1 MSRHRNVRGYNYDE
15 DFEDDDMYGQSV
27 DDDYCISPATANQF
41 IYSRRERQAPKEEPL
56 EEEEYEDEPMPMS
69 PTVSHNLLDPLDQ
82 AKLYSC
88 LDHMRTVL
96 GDAIPDSVL
105 TQAAMRCG
113 FDPQRALDVVLS
125 EDSATTPG
133 SRCTSKD
140 AGRVAYEPAPLPQR
154 PKPETAAERGDCF
167 SASHTDIT
175 SKAHAI
181 QPDGSLDTQQ
191 CTKQQALNLHGCLPQ
206 HKLGSSSDHCGSAQQ
221 SLCPDISG
229 ISLSQLMSQH
239 VQKSK
244 DEGDS
249 GQSFRLPSLSAL
261 TKGSISPSSIMC
273 NQNSLSLGTLASL
286 NMSSAP
292 SLLSVPLSN
301 LSLNTSTTKTSS
313 FQAPSGFSLGS
324 LLSTNSISQSS
335 PGAGGQTNTA
345 NSTGSPSLS
354 DLIQEHSNCS
364 SHAKTPPAQT
374 LSLSEL
380 AAQHQGR
387 NTHVQLGRPASPLS
401 SSITPVSFGGAAS
414 VSELALQNQAN
425 PHPTESGPF
434 VEPYAPPP
442 APFAPAGR
450 SIDGV
455 NNHKPSHRSPRSS
468 KPRRT
473 IDVGAPMEQ
482 FDDTSPLYF
491 SEALS
496 SFSRTASVFAK
507 PSVFARALSFQSLQ
521 RRNIVKEKIQ
531 DQGTGSEHPEPC
543 TSLSPI
549 TPFPFDTPSP
559 DDIVQANQRK
569 AFTR

>member
-1 MSRHRNVRGYNYDE
+1 MHE
-15 DFEDDDMYGQSV
+15 
-27 DDDYCISPATANQF
+27 
-41 IYSRRERQAPKEEPL
+41 
-56 EEEEYEDEPMPMS
+56 
-69 PTVSHNLLDPLDQ
+69 
-82 AKLYSC
+82 
-88 LDHMRTVL
+88 
-96 GDAIPDSVL
+96 
-105 TQAAMRCG
+105 
-113 FDPQRALDVVLS
+113 
-125 EDSATTPG
+125 
-133 SRCTSKD
+133 
-140 AGRVAYEPAPLPQR
+140 
-154 PKPETAAERGDCF
+154 
-167 SASHTDIT
+167 
-175 SKAHAI
+175 
-181 QPDGSLDTQQ
+181 
-191 CTKQQALNLHGCLPQ
+191 CLPQ
-206 HKLGSSSDHCGSAQQ
+206 HKLGSSSDHCGSAQR

-244 DEGDS
+244 DEGVG
-249 GQSFRLPSLSAL
+249 GQSFGLPSLSAL

-313 FQAPSGFSLGS
+313 FQAPSGFSLSS
-324 LLSTNSISQSS
+324 LLSTNSIGQSS
-335 PGAGGQTNTA
+335 PGAGGQT

-364 SHAKTPPAQT
+364 PHAKTPPAQT

-387 NTHVQLGRPASPLS
+387 NTHVQLGRPANPLS
-401 SSITPVSFGGAAS
+401 PTITPVSLGGAAS

-425 PHPTESGPF
+425 PHPTEPGPF
-434 VEPYAPPP
+434 MEPYASPP
-442 APFAPAGR
+442 APFLPAGR
-450 SIDGV
+450 SRDGV

-468 KPRRT
+468 KPSRT
-473 IDVGAPMEQ
+473 IDDGALMEQ
-482 FDDTSPLYF
+482 FDDTGPLYF
-491 SEALS
+491 SEALT

-521 RRNIVKEKIQ
+521 RRNIVKQKVQ
-531 DQGTGSEHPEPC
+531 DQGTGSDHPEQP
-543 TSLSPI
+543 TPLSPI
-549 TPFPFDTPSP
+549 TPFLFDTPSP

>member
-1 MSRHRNVRGYNYDE
+1 
-15 DFEDDDMYGQSV
+15 
-27 DDDYCISPATANQF
+27 
-41 IYSRRERQAPKEEPL
+41 
-56 EEEEYEDEPMPMS
+56 
-69 PTVSHNLLDPLDQ
+69 
-82 AKLYSC
+82 
-88 LDHMRTVL
+88 
-96 GDAIPDSVL
+96 
-105 TQAAMRCG
+105 
-113 FDPQRALDVVLS
+113 
-125 EDSATTPG
+125 
-133 SRCTSKD
+133 
-140 AGRVAYEPAPLPQR
+140 
-154 PKPETAAERGDCF
+154 
-167 SASHTDIT
+167 
-175 SKAHAI
+175 
-181 QPDGSLDTQQ
+181 
-191 CTKQQALNLHGCLPQ
+191 
-206 HKLGSSSDHCGSAQQ
+206 
-221 SLCPDISG
+221 
-229 ISLSQLMSQH
+229 MSQH

-244 DEGDS
+244 DEGVS
-249 GQSFRLPSLSAL
+249 GQSFGLPSLSAL

-313 FQAPSGFSLGS
+313 FQAPSGFSLSS

-364 SHAKTPPAQT
+364 PLAKTPPAQT

-387 NTHVQLGRPASPLS
+387 STQVQLGRPANPLS
-401 SSITPVSFGGAAS
+401 STITPVSFGWAAS
-414 VSELALQNQAN
+414 VSELALQSQAN
-425 PHPTESGPF
+425 PHPTEPAPF
-434 VEPYAPPP
+434 MEPYAPPP

-450 SIDGV
+450 SRNGV
-455 NNHKPSHRSPRSS
+455 DNQKPSHRSPRSS

-473 IDVGAPMEQ
+473 TDVGALTEQ

-491 SEALS
+491 SDALS

-521 RRNIVKEKIQ
+521 RRNIVTEKIQ
-531 DQGTGSEHPEPC
+531 DQGTGSENPEQRTP
-543 TSLSPI
+543 LSPI
-549 TPFPFDTPSP
+549 TPFLFDTPSP